1 MGELRKSWRRGIALA
16 LGLTALAG
24 MGITV
29 AIKAHHDTMDDP
41 LVRQAQVPL
50 PGLNAPLKVLLVSDI
65 HVAGP
70 DMPPERLAHIVGE
83 LNRLN
88 PDMVLIAGDFTS
100 DKLISNR
107 HYGNEEALA
116 PLAGLHARLGTV
128 AVLGNHDYY
137 RGAKEVRATLEHL
150 GIRVLVNEAAHVGPL
165 TIGGMTDL
173 SSKQARRAETQ
184 DAMRKLGPPY
194 VFLTHE
200 PDSFPKLPADLHLM
214 LAGHTHCGQISL
226 PLIGPILTGSEY
238 GRRYACGLVHERDA
252 TLIVGAGLG
261 TSDLPFRFGAHSDVW
276 LVTLTPAPLKVE
288 NARP

>member
-1 MGELRKSWRRGIALA
+1 MGVLRKSWRRGMALA
-16 LGLTALAG
+16 LGLTALIG
-24 MGITV
+24 LG
-29 AIKAHHDTMDDP
+29 IKAHHDTMDDP

-50 PGLNAPLKVLLVSDI
+50 PGLGAPLKVLLVSDI

-88 PDMVLIAGDFTS
+88 PDMVLIAGDFIS
-100 DKLISNR
+100 DKPIATK
-107 HYGNEEALA
+107 HYPTDQALA
-116 PLAGLHARLGTV
+116 PLAGLKARWGTV

-137 RGAKEVRATLEHL
+137 RGAKEVRAVLEHL
-150 GIRVLVNEAAHVGPL
+150 GIRVLVNEAARVGPL

-173 SSKQARRAETQ
+173 SSRQARREVTQ
-184 DAMRKLGPPY
+184 DAMRRLGPPY

-200 PDSFPKLPADLHLM
+200 PDSFPRLPADIHLM

-226 PLIGPILTGSEY
+226 PWIGPIVTGSAY

-261 TSDLPFRFGAHSDVW
+261 TSDLPFRFGAHGDVW
-276 LVTLTPAPLKVE
+276 LVTL
-288 NARP
+288 ARQTQAN